1 MGTMNFSIPDDVKE
15 AFNEAFK
22 DDNKSAIVTE
32 LMRSEIERK
41 RLRDALKQRD
51 SSFLDGVRRRMATNT
66 RRYSEDEIR
75 TLRQD
80 GRP

>member
-1 MGTMNFSIPDDVKE
+1 MNFSIPDDVKE

-22 DDNKSAIVTE
+22 GDNKSAIVTE
-32 LMRSEIERK
+32 MMRREIERK

-51 SSFLDGVRRRMATNT
+51 GSFLDGIQRRMATNT
-66 RRYSEDEIR
+66 RSYSEDEIR
-75 TLRQD
+75 ALREI